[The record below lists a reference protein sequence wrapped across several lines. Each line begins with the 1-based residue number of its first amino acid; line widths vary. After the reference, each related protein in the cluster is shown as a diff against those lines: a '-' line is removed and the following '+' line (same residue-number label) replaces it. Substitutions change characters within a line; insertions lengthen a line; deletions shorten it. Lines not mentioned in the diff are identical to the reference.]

1 MYQKRFKVTINYTD
15 IDGVDYSTSYTLFAE
30 NKDDAINIAR
40 EMFFM
45 DFGTFENMLIEAEYE
60 LPSQFELEHVNRA
73 LIEQFGIIKQKFS
86 DLTYKQFLE
95 SFQNFDGYNMVLNI
109 DSASFYFRFMNI
121 ECKAIYRNGSSFID
135 ETEVYYHGVD
145 RLYII
150 TDRLCTILIG
160 NGK

>member
-15 IDGVDYSTSYTLFAE
+15 IDGVDYSISYTLFAE

-45 DFGTFENMLIEAEYE
+45 DFGTFENMHIEAEYE

-86 DLTYKQFLE
+86 ELTYKQFLE

>member
-15 IDGVDYSTSYTLFAE
+15 IDGVDYSTSYNLFAE

-45 DFGTFENMLIEAEYE
+45 DFGTFEEMHIEAEYE
-60 LPSQFELEHVNRA
+60 LPSQSELEHVNRA

-86 DLTYKQFLE
+86 EMSYKQFLQA
-95 SFQNFDGYNMVLNI
+95 FQNFDGYNMILNM

-121 ECKAIYRNGSSFID
+121 ECKAVYRNGSSFID

-150 TDRLCTILIG
+150 TDRLCKVLIG

>member
-1 MYQKRFKVTINYTD
+1 
-15 IDGVDYSTSYTLFAE
+15 
-30 NKDDAINIAR
+30 
-40 EMFFM
+40 M
-45 DFGTFENMLIEAEYE
+45 DFGTFENMHIEAEYE

-86 DLTYKQFLE
+86 ELTYKQFLE

-121 ECKAIYRNGSSFID
+121 ECKAIYRNGSTYID

-150 TDRLCTILIG
+150 TDRLCTVLIG

>member
-1 MYQKRFKVTINYTD
+1 MYQKRFKVKIKYND
-15 IDGVDYSTSYTLFAE
+15 IDGVAYETSYNLFAE
-30 NKDDAINIAR
+30 NKEDAINIAR

-45 DFGTFENMLIEAEYE
+45 DFGTFEDMNIEAEYDI
-60 LPSQFELEHVNRA
+60 PSQSELEHVNRA

-86 DLTYKQFLE
+86 ELSYKQFLE
-95 SFQNFDGYNMVLNI
+95 AFRNFDGYNMVLNI

-121 ECKAIYRNGSSFID
+121 ECKTIYRNGSTYID

-150 TDRLCTILIG
+150 TDRLCTVLIG